1 MVSIMKKD
9 IISRYERTGD
19 EEVIIDI
26 STQKIENLYD
36 DFDKRS
42 HFLKK
47 DLNHHLV
54 EYIIESVS
62 EIEKEK
68 FVIQFNLEIQAEEED
83 ISRVKNSV
91 NNFFIYMK
99 ELESRKMKEMMRI
112 SMILLVIGL
121 VIATLSVLMNKSQVV
136 TSSIVAAVIAEGLT
150 IAAWVSLWESLA
162 TFLIKWMPYRRKIML
177 YESIANAKII
187 FHFHN
192 NKTT

>member
-1 MVSIMKKD
+1 MRKD

-26 STQKIENLYD
+26 STQKIEDLYD

-47 DLNHHLV
+47 DLNHDLV
-54 EYIIESVS
+54 EYIIDSVS

-91 NNFFIYMK
+91 NKFFIYMK
-99 ELESRKMKEMMRI
+99 ELESRKMKDMMRI
-112 SMILLVIGL
+112 SMILLGIGL
-121 VIATLSVLMNKSQVV
+121 IIVTLSVLMNKSELAM
-136 TSSIVAAVIAEGLT
+136 SSVVAAVIAEGLT

-162 TFLIKWMPYRRKIML
+162 TFIIKWMPYRKKISL
-177 YESIANAKII
+177 YESIANAKVI

-192 NKTT
+192 NKNT